1 MKRLQSLTILPERDV
16 GTKDMPEW
24 TEEEFARAI
33 RLDGRPFA
41 EVLKLYRVR
50 KAPITARIDQ
60 DVLQRLKGQGEGYQT
75 HMNTILHDAV
85 LQSRS

>member
-1 MKRLQSLTILPERDV
+1 MKRVKGFSHMSSAAMKRLESLAILPERDV

-50 KAPITARIDQ
+50 KTPYNGA
-60 DVLQRLKGQGEGYQT
+60 
-75 HMNTILHDAV
+75 N
-85 LQSRS
+85 